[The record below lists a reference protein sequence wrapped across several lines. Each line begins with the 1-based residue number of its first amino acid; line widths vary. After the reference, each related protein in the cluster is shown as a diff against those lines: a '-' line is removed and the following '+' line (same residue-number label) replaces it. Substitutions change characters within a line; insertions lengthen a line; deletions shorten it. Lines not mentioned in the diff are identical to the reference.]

1 MPKRATR
8 RRPGRPPRA
17 VRETGSSRA
26 ELVEAAAVVFAARGY
41 QAASVDEVIRR
52 ARLSK
57 GTFYFN
63 FASKEDLFLAVIK
76 ERLDDPAHELM
87 QITASAAGNSPTSG
101 AVSAGLAEL
110 FRNERDTLLLLQEY
124 WSHAARDEQLAAR
137 YRVRQAWLR
146 DSLAYALEQR
156 HQHTG
161 VPLSFDARRLAQAF
175 IALGH
180 GLAFESIIDPDAVD
194 DELFGDVLALVYD
207 GLVARATPST
217 SKGNSRLV

>member
-8 RRPGRPPRA
+8 RSPGRPPRA
-17 VRETGSSRA
+17 ARETGSSRA
-26 ELVEAAAVVFAARGY
+26 ELVEAAAVVFAERGY

-87 QITASAAGNSPTSG
+87 QITAAAAGDSPTSG

-110 FRNERDTLLLLQEY
+110 FRNERDTLMLLQEY
-124 WSHAARDEQLAAR
+124 WSHAARDDQLAAR
-137 YRVRQAWLR
+137 YRTRQAWLR
-146 DSLAYALEQR
+146 DALAHALEQR

-161 VPLSFDARRLAQAF
+161 VPLTFDAHRLAQAF
-175 IALGH
+175 IALGQ
-180 GLAFESIIDPDAVD
+180 GLALESIIDPDAVD

-207 GLVARATPST
+207 GLVARATSST
-217 SKGNSRLV
+217 SNGNSRSV

>member
-1 MPKRATR
+1 
-8 RRPGRPPRA
+8 

-26 ELVEAAAVVFAARGY
+26 ELVEAAAVVFAERGY

-87 QITASAAGNSPTSG
+87 QITAGAAGNSPTSG
-101 AVSAGLAEL
+101 VVSAGLAEL
-110 FRNERDTLLLLQEY
+110 FRNERDTLMLLQEY

-137 YRVRQAWLR
+137 YRTRQAWLR
-146 DSLAYALEQR
+146 DALAHALEQR

-175 IALGH
+175 IALGQ
-180 GLAFESIIDPDAVD
+180 GLALESIVDPAAVD
-194 DELFGDVLALVYD
+194 DALFGDVLALVYD
-207 GLVARATPST
+207 GLVARATAST
-217 SKGNSRLV
+217 SNGNSRLV

>member
-1 MPKRATR
+1 M
-8 RRPGRPPRA
+8 
-17 VRETGSSRA
+17 RETGSSRA
-26 ELVEAAAVVFAARGY
+26 ELVEAAAVVFAERGY

-63 FASKEDLFLAVIK
+63 FVSKEDLFLAVIK

-87 QITASAAGNSPTSG
+87 QITAGAAGNSPTSG

-110 FRNERDTLLLLQEY
+110 FRNERDTLMLLHEY
-124 WSHAARDEQLAAR
+124 WSHAARDDQLAAR
-137 YRVRQAWLR
+137 YRTRQAWLR
-146 DSLAYALEQR
+146 DALAHALEQR

-175 IALGH
+175 IALGQ
-180 GLAFESIIDPDAVD
+180 GLALESIVDPDAVD

-207 GLVARATPST
+207 GLVARARIT
-217 SKGNSRLV
+217 SS

>member
-1 MPKRATR
+1 M
-8 RRPGRPPRA
+8 

-26 ELVEAAAVVFAARGY
+26 ELVEAAAAVFAERGY
-41 QAASVDEVIRR
+41 QAASVEEVIRR

-87 QITASAAGNSPTSG
+87 QITAGAPGNSPTAG
-101 AVSAGLAEL
+101 AVSAGLAQL
-110 FRNERDTLLLLQEY
+110 FRNERDTLMLLQEY
-124 WSHAARDEQLAAR
+124 WSHAARDDQLAAR
-137 YRVRQAWLR
+137 YRTRQAWLR
-146 DSLAYALEQR
+146 DALAHALEER

-161 VPLSFDARRLAQAF
+161 VPLLFDAGRLAQAF
-175 IALGH
+175 IALGQ
-180 GLAFESIIDPDAVD
+180 GLALESIVDPDAVD

-207 GLVARATPST
+207 GLVARATSST
-217 SKGNSRLV
+217 TTANSRSV

>member
-1 MPKRATR
+1 MPERATR
-8 RRPGRPPRA
+8 RSPGRPRRA
-17 VRETGSSRA
+17 ARETGSSRA
-26 ELVEAAAVVFAARGY
+26 ELVEAAAVVFAERGY

-87 QITASAAGNSPTSG
+87 QITASAAGNAPTSG

-110 FRNERDTLLLLQEY
+110 FRNERDTLMLLQEY
-124 WSHAARDEQLAAR
+124 WSHAARDDQLAAR
-137 YRVRQAWLR
+137 YRTRQAWLR
-146 DSLAYALEQR
+146 DALAHALEQR

-161 VPLSFDARRLAQAF
+161 VPLTFDAHRLAQAF
-175 IALGH
+175 IALGQ
-180 GLAFESIIDPDAVD
+180 GLALESIVDPDAVD
-194 DELFGDVLALVYD
+194 DELFGDVLALVYG
-207 GLVARATPST
+207 GLVARATSST
-217 SKGNSRLV
+217 SNGNSRSV

>member
-1 MPKRATR
+1 MDF
-8 RRPGRPPRA
+8 
-17 VRETGSSRA
+17 S
-26 ELVEAAAVVFAARGY
+26 
-41 QAASVDEVIRR
+41 
-52 ARLSK
+52 
-57 GTFYFN
+57 
-63 FASKEDLFLAVIK
+63 
-76 ERLDDPAHELM
+76 
-87 QITASAAGNSPTSG
+87 AGNSPTSG

-146 DSLAYALEQR
+146 DSLAHALEQR

>member
-1 MPKRATR
+1 
-8 RRPGRPPRA
+8 
-17 VRETGSSRA
+17 
-26 ELVEAAAVVFAARGY
+26 
-41 QAASVDEVIRR
+41 
-52 ARLSK
+52 
-57 GTFYFN
+57 
-63 FASKEDLFLAVIK
+63 
-76 ERLDDPAHELM
+76 M
-87 QITASAAGNSPTSG
+87 QITAGAAGNSPTSG
-101 AVSAGLAEL
+101 VVSAGLAEL

-124 WSHAARDEQLAAR
+124 WSHGARAEQLAAR

-146 DSLAYALEQR
+146 DALAHALEQR

-194 DELFGDVLALVYD
+194 DELFSDVLALVYD

-217 SKGNSRLV
+217 SKGDSRLV